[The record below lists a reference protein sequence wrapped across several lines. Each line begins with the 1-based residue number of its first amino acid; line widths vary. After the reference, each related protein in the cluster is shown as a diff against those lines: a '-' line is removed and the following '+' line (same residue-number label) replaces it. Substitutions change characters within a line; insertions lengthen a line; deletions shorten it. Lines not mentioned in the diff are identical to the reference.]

1 MFQNHRRNLAANA
14 GEKQVEP
21 ALIGAVFPP
30 TIFPN
35 DPRPTLFAVAQFN
48 RIVRI
53 GPITAARGLIIF
65 CLIGTDRRLP
75 CFIDAEQRPYDPDN
89 GDQTEQ
95 FWQ

>member
-21 ALIGAVFPP
+21 ALIGTVFPP
-30 TIFPN
+30 TIFTT
-35 DPRPTLFAVAQFN
+35 DPRPTLFAFTQVN
-48 RIVRI
+48 RMVGIR
-53 GPITAARGLIIF
+53 PITAAPGLIIF